1 MMRDPAIDDPK
12 IYEKLVDS
20 LWRPDGPPKEA
31 RMRPVHT
38 HGTGAYGYF
47 MPSEV
52 ARKYCIAEHFKDPL
66 KRTKVTVRFSNGS
79 GAAIRHDDWSDLR
92 GMATRFHI
100 DDSDPENEI
109 AADLLTVNLQTFF
122 TPTVKEFLGFAAAA
136 FPRDYLRES
145 PWVKFKQLLQLQLPR
160 PNPRTG
166 EKLSPYAGAL
176 EYADAHDV
184 AKLPVYQD
192 STVGAPASFARQAY
206 HAIHTFIV
214 TGEDGVRRWV
224 RFSWMPTVGV
234 LNAVPTEPPTNDFLL
249 KELTERL
256 AAGPSKW
263 TLMMFLAEG
272 GDDFNSSAQAWS
284 THRRRIFMGTL
295 TLDRMPEDQQTE
307 IEELSYNPCRVVD
320 GIALSD
326 DEILHARR
334 YVYEVS
340 RKRRGVSACPFS
352 RS

>member
-1 MMRDPAIDDPK
+1 MMRDPAIDDP
-12 IYEKLVDS
+12 IYKELLDS
-20 LWRPDGPPKEA
+20 LWRDDGPPKEA
-31 RMRPVHT
+31 KMRPVHT

-52 ARKYCIAEHFKDPL
+52 AREYCIAEHFKDPL
-66 KRTKVTVRFSNGS
+66 KRVPVTVRFSNGS

-92 GMATRFHI
+92 GMATRFHL
-100 DDSDPENEI
+100 DTRDPENEI

-122 TPTVKEFLGFAAAA
+122 TPTKAEFLDFAAAA
-136 FPRDYLRES
+136 RPRAYLRES

-160 PNPRTG
+160 PNPRGG
-166 EKLSPYAGAL
+166 ENVSPYPGAL
-176 EYADAHDV
+176 EYADEHDV

-192 STVGAPASFARQAY
+192 STVGAPASFARAAY

-256 AAGPSKW
+256 AAGPAKW
-263 TLMMFLAEG
+263 TLMMFLGEG

-284 THRRRIFMGTL
+284 THRRRIFMGTM
-295 TLDRMPEDQQTE
+295 TLDRMPVDQQTE
-307 IEELSYNPCRVVD
+307 IEDLSYNPCRVVK
-320 GIALSD
+320 GIELSD

-334 YVYEVS
+334 YVYELS
-340 RKRRGVSACPFS
+340 RERRGVSACPFS